1 MVNLV
6 FQFNS
11 NMSPLSLMS
20 LNFVLYCQ
28 RKCDHDVWMKRS
40 LTNTEKAIAIFTLRA
55 SLNKLKG
62 TLLEKSVALRELNEV
77 NLGLT
82 VQLQNSDRATRV
94 WMSTAAVLT
103 IILAFIASV
112 YML

>member
-1 MVNLV
+1 
-6 FQFNS
+6 
-11 NMSPLSLMS
+11 MS

-40 LTNTEKAIAIFTLRA
+40 LTSTEKAIAMTTLRA
-55 SLNKLKG
+55 SPNKLKG
-62 TLLEKSVALRELNEV
+62 TLLEKTVALQQLNEV
-77 NLGLT
+77 NLGLR
-82 VQLQNSDRATRV
+82 VQLHNSDRATRV
-94 WMSTAAVLT
+94 WMSTAALLT